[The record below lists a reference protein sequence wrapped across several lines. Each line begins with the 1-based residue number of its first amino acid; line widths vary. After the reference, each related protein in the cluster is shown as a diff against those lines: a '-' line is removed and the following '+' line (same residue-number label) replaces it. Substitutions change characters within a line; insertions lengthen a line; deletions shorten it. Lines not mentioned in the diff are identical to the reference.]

1 MLKLYSVIQ
10 KGEYH
15 LNQCEDHLFSGEI
28 GKNIQVCAVM
38 DGCTN
43 GKESHFAS
51 VLIGK
56 LLSKI
61 VRERGYF
68 EFYQSDTPL
77 KHPEMYLKLLLQDVF
92 RELYAMQRQ
101 LMLDT
106 TELLSTL
113 ILMVINKVEQRGAL
127 IVIGDGVVYCNR
139 KIVDFEQDNKP
150 DYLAFHLKEDFET
163 WYDLQKQRIVFDQTT
178 DVSIATDGITSFTKI
193 SRPEI
198 METIDPAVYL
208 LSDETYSDQEDM
220 LDKKL
225 KYLEYNFGLKPT
237 DDLAII
243 RVIFE
248 KEYRMAN

>member
-61 VRERGYF
+61 VRERGYL
-68 EFYQSDTPL
+68 EFYQSPISTE
-77 KHPEMYLKLLLQDVF
+77 HPEAYLKSVLRDVF
-92 RELYAMQRQ
+92 RELTVIQRQ

-113 ILMVINKVEQRGAL
+113 ILMVINKEEQRGVL
-127 IVIGDGVVYCNR
+127 VVIGDGVVCHNGEM
-139 KIVDFEQDNKP
+139 VDFEQNNKP
-150 DYLAFHLKEDFET
+150 DYLAFHLKEDFDT
-163 WYDLQKQRIVFDQTT
+163 WYDLQKQRIAFDYTR
-178 DVSIATDGITSFTKI
+178 DISIATDGITTFTKI

-198 METIDPAVYL
+198 TETIDPAAYL

-220 LDKKL
+220 LEKKL
-225 KYLEYNFGLKPT
+225 RHLEYNFGLKPT

-248 KEYRMAN
+248 K

>member
-28 GKNIQVCAVM
+28 SKNIQVCAVM

-56 LLSKI
+56 LLGKI
-61 VRERGYF
+61 VREKGYLA
-68 EFYQSDTPL
+68 FYQSEVSTE
-77 KHPEMYLKLLLQDVF
+77 HPEVYLKGVLQDLF
-92 RELYAMQRQ
+92 RELNTVQRQ

-113 ILMVINKVEQRGAL
+113 ILMVINKEEQRSAL
-127 IVIGDGVVYCNR
+127 NVIGDGVVCCNG
-139 KIVDFEQDNKP
+139 KIIDFEQDNKP
-150 DYLAFHLKEDFET
+150 DYLAFHLKENFDT
-163 WYDLQKQRIVFDQTT
+163 WYHLQKQRIVIDQTT
-178 DVSIATDGITSFTKI
+178 DISIATDGITTFTKI

-198 METIDPAVYL
+198 TETIDPAAYL

-220 LDKKL
+220 LEKKL
-225 KYLEYNFGLKPT
+225 RYLEYNWGLKPT
-237 DDLAII
+237 DDLGII

-248 KEYRMAN
+248 K